1 MSIRQIPLPP
11 LLILPLAVLLLQF
24 HSIAFWS
31 WAITGAPVAWGWP
44 LLAAPWNGWG
54 WSLLFE
60 LVNLWAW
67 PRRWHLLAGVTT
79 VLLVAGPLY
88 QVSDPLVRDL
98 SGATAADLHDTPR
111 IRALRDEIAALEANL
126 GTYRADWRLRPRVPG
141 AQAELSARHEELAAL
156 LGEQEAAARAARLD
170 WRRWAVIAGQLLGI
184 LIAQAGAVLSVLALC
199 GGHLVAPALGEGIDT
214 RQSASRPATKMPA
227 VPTNGSGP
235 PANSS
240 ESGERPEKAVI
251 REFAR
256 RRGLPTQRA
265 VAEAISEPPST
276 LSEFAN
282 GRPLPE
288 ETRRRIWGALRTNQ
302 M

>member
-1 MSIRQIPLPP
+1 
-11 LLILPLAVLLLQF
+11 VLLLQY
-24 HSIAFWS
+24 HSVAFWS
-31 WAITGAPVAWGWP
+31 WAITGSPVAWEWP

-67 PRRWHLLAGVTT
+67 PRRWYLLAGVTT

-98 SGATAADLHDTPR
+98 FGAQAAELHDTPR
-111 IRALRDEIAALEANL
+111 LRALRDEIAALEATL
-126 GTYRADWRLRPRVPG
+126 GAYRGDWRLRPRVPA

-184 LIAQAGAVLSVLALC
+184 LIAQAGAVLSVLALSGC
-199 GGHLVAPALGEGIDT
+199 RRAAPAQGKSMDT
-214 RQSASRPATKMPA
+214 WQEASRGMTKAPA

-235 PANSS
+235 PANVR
-240 ESGERPEKAVI
+240 EPGERPEKAAV

-256 RRGLPTQRA
+256 RRGLTTQRA
-265 VAEAISEPPST
+265 VAEAISEPSST

-282 GRPLPE
+282 GRATNE
-288 ETRRRIWGALRTNQ
+288 QRERILRALQ
-302 M
+302 S

>member
-1 MSIRQIPLPP
+1 MPIRKISLPP

-31 WAITGAPVAWGWP
+31 WAITGTPVAWGWP

-98 SGATAADLHDTPR
+98 SGAQAAELHDTPR
-111 IRALRDEIAALEANL
+111 IRALREEIAALEATL
-126 GTYRADWRLRPRVPG
+126 AAYRADWRLRPRVPE
-141 AQAELSARHEELAAL
+141 AQADLSARHEELAAL

-184 LIAQAGAVLSVLALC
+184 LIAQAGAVMSVLALSV
-199 GGHLVAPALGEGIDT
+199 GRLVGPALGQGVDAW
-214 RQSASRPATKMPA
+214 QAASRSSMNPLG
-227 VPTNGSGP
+227 VPTNGSSP
-235 PANSS
+235 PANVG
-240 ESGERPEKAVI
+240 EPGERPEKAAI

-256 RRGLPTQRA
+256 RRALSTQRA

-288 ETRRRIWGALRTNQ
+288 ETRRRIWGALQTR
-302 M
+302 